1 MTVIILIASV
11 LAGTL
16 LGMLFRKSSIV
27 PRLLLTFSGA
37 FLLTITVMEIFPQ
50 IYAAEHNFQLGLF
63 VLLGVFIQILLEAV
77 TKGAE
82 HGHFHF
88 HGQQEFPLAIFGG
101 LFIHAFI
108 EGMPIHGDDHAHL
121 LTAIVIHK
129 IPVALILYLF
139 IARMTQDWKKQL
151 LFMLIFALASPAG
164 WFLGESFS
172 EELLLPVLAVVAGIF
187 LHISTVIIF
196 ESSDGHKLKI
206 RKMAALILG
215 FLLAYFTLHQ
225 H

>member
-1 MTVIILIASV
+1 MTILILIASV
-11 LAGTL
+11 IMGII
-16 LGMLFRKSSIV
+16 LGMLFQKSQIV
-27 PRLLLTFSGA
+27 PRVFLTFSGA
-37 FLLTITVMEIFPQ
+37 FLLTITVLEIFPKL
-50 IYAAEHNFQLGLF
+50 YLAEHTLHLGLF

-88 HGQQEFPLAIFGG
+88 HGQHDFPIAIFAG

-108 EGMPIHGDDHAHL
+108 EGMPIHGEDSEHL

-129 IPVALILYLF
+129 IPVALILFTF

-151 LFMLIFALASPAG
+151 LFMLLFALASPLG
-164 WFLGESFS
+164 WWLGKYFS
-172 EELLLPVLAVVAGIF
+172 HAYLLPILAVVAGIF

-206 RKMAALILG
+206 SKLLALLLG
-215 FLLAYFTLHQ
+215 FALAYFTLH
-225 H
+225 